1 MEIQYRETGNLQEDI
16 AQLAQA
22 PGLAWMGDLLE
33 RDDIDWQAV
42 QEVHNQWNKSDS
54 GIGGPGMQLVSLAMA
69 VALHF
74 IPGTQGVGA
83 GLAKMIG
90 FTGNKAVAAA
100 MAAGFNSLV
109 MQAGMQVVG
118 NGGDIGAAL
127 EGLASIDTVRSLATA
142 MLTAGLM
149 EGVSDTDFMT
159 DFLGPEVEGID
170 SMNDFIAKLAQ
181 ELKEGGV
188 QAVINT
194 GAGTAIYGG
203 DLGENLVANLHGA
216 AVSAF
221 GAAGAEAIG
230 TAYRDGD
237 INLASKYITH
247 AALGGAMDIALGGDG
262 ASGAVG
268 AVAGEFVGDVFVE
281 TYVNEKLSN
290 PDTFST
296 AEDFQEEAARLQA
309 AGVDLAKLGAGLAAA
324 AIGGDIDTAAQTG
337 GNAAENNAVFC
348 LAIAATLVALEV
360 ADKAMTA
367 YDAWRLAKALN
378 DGDTDAAAE
387 IGGEIA
393 LGLATEAVPGNKIIL
408 SLAKTFDGLGLVAL
422 GTKMIG
428 KFGDDVAS
436 VATKLGAGKVV
447 SAIKDA
453 DDYAKFLVDP
463 TEIRFTQD
471 SISNK
476 FKDGTSVKGLI
487 DDLKAGNITSEDIP
501 AIRVFEKDGKI
512 YSLDNR
518 RLKAFQ
524 DAGVPIR
531 IQKATNKE
539 VALELP
545 DKFTTDTDGISIIVR
560 GGYL

>member
-1 MEIQYRETGNLQEDI
+1 M
-16 AQLAQA
+16 
-22 PGLAWMGDLLE
+22 
-33 RDDIDWQAV
+33 
-42 QEVHNQWNKSDS
+42 
-54 GIGGPGMQLVSLAMA
+54 
-69 VALHF
+69 
-74 IPGTQGVGA
+74 
-83 GLAKMIG
+83 
-90 FTGNKAVAAA
+90 
-100 MAAGFNSLV
+100 
-109 MQAGMQVVG
+109 
-118 NGGDIGAAL
+118 
-127 EGLASIDTVRSLATA
+127 
-142 MLTAGLM
+142 
-149 EGVSDTDFMT
+149 
-159 DFLGPEVEGID
+159 
-170 SMNDFIAKLAQ
+170 
-181 ELKEGGV
+181 
-188 QAVINT
+188 
-194 GAGTAIYGG
+194 
-203 DLGENLVANLHGA
+203 
-216 AVSAF
+216 
-221 GAAGAEAIG
+221 
-230 TAYRDGD
+230 
-237 INLASKYITH
+237 
-247 AALGGAMDIALGGDG
+247 
-262 ASGAVG
+262 
-268 AVAGEFVGDVFVE
+268 
-281 TYVNEKLSN
+281 
-290 PDTFST
+290 
-296 AEDFQEEAARLQA
+296 
-309 AGVDLAKLGAGLAAA
+309 
-324 AIGGDIDTAAQTG
+324 
-337 GNAAENNAVFC
+337 
-348 LAIAATLVALEV
+348 
-360 ADKAMTA
+360 
-367 YDAWRLAKALN
+367 
-378 DGDTDAAAE
+378 
-387 IGGEIA
+387 
-393 LGLATEAVPGNKIIL
+393 